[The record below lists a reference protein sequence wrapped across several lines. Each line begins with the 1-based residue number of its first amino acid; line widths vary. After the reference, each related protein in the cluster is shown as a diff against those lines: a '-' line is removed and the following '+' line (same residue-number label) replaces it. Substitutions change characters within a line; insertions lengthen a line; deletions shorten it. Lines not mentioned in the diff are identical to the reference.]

1 MKKRTA
7 LLLGLSATL
16 LFLLFLLFQTLSFAA
31 DRFSVHPARN
41 VPVEDVRL
49 ELNSAAAE
57 EFRWL
62 PGIGPVLSEE
72 IVTWREA
79 HGGFRSVEELLE
91 VPGIGEKTFSGIRDY
106 VYVGGADS
114 DEDSGRG

>member
-7 LLLGLSATL
+7 LMLGILASA
-16 LFLLFLLFQTLSFAA
+16 LFLFFLLFQFLSFAPGGV
-31 DRFSVHPARN
+31 SVHPARDA
-41 VPVEDVRL
+41 PAEDVRL

-72 IVTWREA
+72 IVSWREA
-79 HGGFRSVEELLE
+79 HGGFHSTEELME

-106 VYVGGADS
+106 VYIGGRDS
-114 DEDSGRG
+114 DENSGRG